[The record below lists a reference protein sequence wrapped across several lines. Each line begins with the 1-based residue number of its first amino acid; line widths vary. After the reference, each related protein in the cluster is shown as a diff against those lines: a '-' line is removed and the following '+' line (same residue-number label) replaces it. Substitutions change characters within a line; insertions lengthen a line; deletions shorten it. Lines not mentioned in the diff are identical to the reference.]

1 MIHVIVSIL
10 LFISIPSV
18 VFSYELE
25 KKVLSYTL
33 KNGLKILMVERH
45 LSPTVSLYIRHNVGA
60 IDEVDGRTGTAHLLE
75 HMMFKGTKTIGTKNY
90 KKEDKILR
98 LIAKTGKNLDLES
111 RKGKYADKSK
121 IESLTKR
128 MILLQQQHKK
138 LFVENEID
146 RLYTENGADHMNA
159 NTGLDLTT
167 YHVSLPSNRIEL
179 WARIEAD
186 RMTNPVFREFYSERN
201 VVMEE
206 RKQRIDSDPGGQLY
220 EQFLAAAYIA
230 HPYRRPILG
239 WPSDLQYLTIE
250 YTSAFFKKYY
260 SPNNAVIAI
269 VGDIDPA
276 KTFKIVNKY
285 FGSIPRRNL
294 DSAPITEEPP
304 QKGERRVN
312 ILADANPKM
321 IVAYH
326 KPAMPD
332 FDDYVF
338 DVIECILSRGR
349 TSRFYKSIVE
359 EKGLAE
365 SIQTANG
372 VPGAKYP
379 NLFVIFAKPRHP
391 HTSAEVEMSI
401 YDEIEK
407 LKSTAVSERDLDKA
421 KNQLRA
427 DFIRSLETNSG
438 LANILSYFEIIAGD
452 YRYLIDHIRVI
463 DKVTP
468 EDIMRIANKYLLSEN
483 RTVANL
489 VNKN

>member
-1 MIHVIVSIL
+1 
-10 LFISIPSV
+10 
-18 VFSYELE
+18 
-25 KKVLSYTL
+25 
-33 KNGLKILMVERH
+33 
-45 LSPTVSLYIRHNVGA
+45 
-60 IDEVDGRTGTAHLLE
+60 
-75 HMMFKGTKTIGTKNY
+75 
-90 KKEDKILR
+90 
-98 LIAKTGKNLDLES
+98 
-111 RKGKYADKSK
+111 
-121 IESLTKR
+121 
-128 MILLQQQHKK
+128 
-138 LFVENEID
+138 
-146 RLYTENGADHMNA
+146 
-159 NTGLDLTT
+159 
-167 YHVSLPSNRIEL
+167 
-179 WARIEAD
+179 
-186 RMTNPVFREFYSERN
+186 
-201 VVMEE
+201 MEE

-220 EQFLAAAYIA
+220 EQFLAAAYVS

-269 VGDIDPA
+269 VGNIDPA

-294 DSAPITEEPP
+294 NSAPITEEPP

-321 IVAYH
+321 IIAYH

-349 TSRFYKSIVE
+349 TSRFYISIVE

-452 YRYLIDHIRVI
+452 YRYLIDHIKVI

-468 EDIMRIANKYLLSEN
+468 EDIMRVANKYLLSEN